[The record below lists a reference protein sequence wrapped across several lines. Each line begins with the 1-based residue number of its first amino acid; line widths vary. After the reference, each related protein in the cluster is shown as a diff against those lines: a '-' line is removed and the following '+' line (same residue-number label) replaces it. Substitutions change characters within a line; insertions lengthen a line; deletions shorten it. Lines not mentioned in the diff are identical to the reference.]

1 MRYPLVQVRIGLY
14 IRGEDL
20 GMFVQILGERVT
32 GPPADAFHSLKRD
45 TPEQV
50 FEGSAYADAVAVF
63 HGAAHLFECPFQAG
77 KEDGLGEQPMCGA
90 MPVGK

>member
-1 MRYPLVQVRIGLY
+1 MQVRVGLD
-14 IRGEDL
+14 IRSEDL
-20 GMFVQILGERVT
+20 HVLAQILGKEVA
-32 GPPADAFHSLKRD
+32 GPSTDALHGLERD